1 MNKSGNRRGEAD
13 NNKQNFK
20 NDKTL
25 ASKAGRK
32 PKTKQAAIQA
42 ITKSSAISENVKKE
56 GKGHVKR
63 ITPEIQN
70 EIREKLTAPDEKGH
84 TYINDFI
91 DNFLKEAKK
100 DPNSRSGMLLA
111 SALFSEKLLATL
123 DEEVNKQMNRDI
135 SFADYNIRK
144 TLYDKQQEVY
154 DNNQDKVIVVIN
166 SRRTGKCWAPGTL
179 IRLFD
184 GTVKKVED
192 IREGDILMG
201 YDNSPRKVL
210 STTHG
215 TDTMYRVHSS
225 RDDVSFVCN
234 SAHILTVWDRNTNT
248 LVDKP
253 LSYFL
258 KHPSTASG
266 YSGHYR
272 LIRAKID
279 YPETKHVI
287 DPYIL
292 GLWLGDGCKNDAQIA
307 IGKDEKELIEFAQES
322 GWNVYY
328 GNNAA
333 PSWWV
338 PGIKPE
344 LRRLNLLGNKHIPQ
358 EYKIDS
364 IENRFKLLAGLIDS
378 DGWHDCPGST
388 NICLSDKVLFDDV
401 LELIHSLGLHTMV
414 RGPISTSYKKNGI
427 RVECKEA
434 YSVTFKG
441 DLDLIP
447 NKVSR
452 KQGSKS
458 KQNLG
463 YGFAIDILPEGDYYG
478 FTVEGDGRVL
488 LSDYTVNHNTE
499 LAGRLLA
506 KRILRPD
513 QHVVYINRSF
523 DAAVRQVQRPT
534 ETALSAA
541 SVHYEGTINGGRL
554 DFDNGSWLLI
564 IGNNNAA
571 DVNKLRGEKIALV
584 IIDECG
590 HQRHL
595 RELIQEVIQPATID
609 YADSQIIFTG
619 TPPRTK
625 TSFIHELWHNPKVKK
640 YHWTFMDNPFLP
652 NRDKVIEEACNMYG
666 VSPDSNF
673 IRREFFGDME
683 AYDLEAIYIKHF
695 EKKEAPKEI
704 LYSHAYVCVDFG
716 YDDKA
721 AVVGML
727 ADKNTKTLY
736 IVKDWSEA
744 KKGIVEIS
752 QKVVEMVDY
761 LKKNYKID
769 REIRVITDTNEKSAS
784 QDLYTTYHIPNVCLA
799 YKYDKDYAL
808 DQLADWWHAGTI
820 VVSEN
825 AKATIED
832 AENMIWKR
840 DEDTDKIIHE
850 LDDEAYHG
858 NAMFAILYGSRQ
870 FAYDVMGLVAENK
883 PAKEITNSQEMVEQ
897 YEDFS
902 QREEIGLLD
911 IGTGEMGRHFVR

>member
-1 MNKSGNRRGEAD
+1 MNKEGTKRGCKE
-13 NNKQNFK
+13 NNKQNFA
-20 NDKTL
+20 NDKEL
-25 ASKAGRK
+25 AKRAGRK
-32 PKTKQAAIQA
+32 PKTKAAPIQA
-42 ITKSSAISENVKKE
+42 ITKSPAIAE
-56 GKGHVKR
+56 GRHKR
-63 ITPEIQN
+63 ITPEVQQ
-70 EIREKLTAPDEKGH
+70 EIREKLTTPDDKGH
-84 TYINDFI
+84 TYLNDFI

-166 SRRTGKCWAPGTL
+166 SRRTGK
-179 IRLFD
+179 
-184 GTVKKVED
+184 
-192 IREGDILMG
+192 
-201 YDNSPRKVL
+201 
-210 STTHG
+210 
-215 TDTMYRVHSS
+215 
-225 RDDVSFVCN
+225 
-234 SAHILTVWDRNTNT
+234 
-248 LVDKP
+248 
-253 LSYFL
+253 
-258 KHPSTASG
+258 
-266 YSGHYR
+266 
-272 LIRAKID
+272 
-279 YPETKHVI
+279 
-287 DPYIL
+287 
-292 GLWLGDGCKNDAQIA
+292 
-307 IGKDEKELIEFAQES
+307 
-322 GWNVYY
+322 
-328 GNNAA
+328 
-333 PSWWV
+333 
-338 PGIKPE
+338 
-344 LRRLNLLGNKHIPQ
+344 
-358 EYKIDS
+358 
-364 IENRFKLLAGLIDS
+364 
-378 DGWHDCPGST
+378 
-388 NICLSDKVLFDDV
+388 
-401 LELIHSLGLHTMV
+401 
-414 RGPISTSYKKNGI
+414 
-427 RVECKEA
+427 
-434 YSVTFKG
+434 
-441 DLDLIP
+441 
-447 NKVSR
+447 
-452 KQGSKS
+452 
-458 KQNLG
+458 
-463 YGFAIDILPEGDYYG
+463 
-478 FTVEGDGRVL
+478 
-488 LSDYTVNHNTE
+488 TE

-513 QHVVYINRSF
+513 QHCVYINRSF

-534 ETALSAA
+534 EVALSAA

-625 TSFIHELWHNPKVKK
+625 THFIHELWANPKVKK

-673 IRREFFGDME
+673 IRREFFGDMD

-716 YDDKA
+716 FEDKA

-736 IVKDWSEA
+736 IVKDWSEP

-784 QDLYTTYHIPNVCLA
+784 QDLYMTYHIPNVCLA

-808 DQLADWWHAGTI
+808 DQLADWWHSGTV

-832 AENMIWKR
+832 AENMIWQR

-883 PAKEITNSQEMVEQ
+883 PAKEITSVQEMIARN
-897 YEDFS
+897 EDF
-902 QREEIGLLD
+902 QDNRD
-911 IGTGEMGRHFVR
+911 IGILDVGNGEAGRHFIR